1 MYLRSPNMRSA
12 AERAAAARAAHEQNM
27 FHDKQHGPKKR
38 RRCCGGGCLKCVS
51 YAFPWLHELLLHAEP
66 ASGKTPLMLT
76 MAALRMTKRDAQP
89 GRAKNHRASRFRRPE
104 INAVSAEFRAKIV
117 RSPIRGDG
125 KKVGLFVATERRSF
139 FFSPDRAWAHFGPRR
154 RPADEPPRSR
164 FLQLFERIDFD
175 HSGTIDIEEFFGY
188 VRMDVSG
195 YSRKAFA
202 MMEIKHEFMGRRP
215 AWNSTHRASARRSS
229 RAGDDGRVDPQKVR
243 EAQSR
248 ER

>member
-1 MYLRSPNMRSA
+1 MTENDPADVPEKPQHEVRRLCQNPSRGAGAKKYLSRREDGRVDFLSDPLFGLGRRRGRGVDATASEYKTQVL

-104 INAVSAEFRAKIV
+104 QMPSR
-117 RSPIRGDG
+117 P
-125 KKVGLFVATERRSF
+125 SF
-139 FFSPDRAWAHFGPRR
+139 A
-154 RPADEPPRSR
+154 
-164 FLQLFERIDFD
+164 
-175 HSGTIDIEEFFGY
+175 
-188 VRMDVSG
+188 
-195 YSRKAFA
+195 
-202 MMEIKHEFMGRRP
+202 
-215 AWNSTHRASARRSS
+215 
-229 RAGDDGRVDPQKVR
+229 
-243 EAQSR
+243 
-248 ER
+248 